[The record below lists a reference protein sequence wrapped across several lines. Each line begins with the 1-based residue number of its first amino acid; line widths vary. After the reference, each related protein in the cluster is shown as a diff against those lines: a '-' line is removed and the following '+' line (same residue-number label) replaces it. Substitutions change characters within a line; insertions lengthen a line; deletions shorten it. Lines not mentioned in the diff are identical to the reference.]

1 MAEDSATRL
10 EALLAGTTSA
20 NPIARM
26 FGGAASFFWDAFV
39 ALRVNGITGDYAE
52 FGCHQA
58 GSFQSAYHAMS
69 ALGSARNMWA
79 FDSWDS
85 LPDDHP
91 LDSHPGWVLGD
102 GGVGGVDKF
111 HAACE
116 RLGVPRDAYTTVEG
130 YYRDTLPPLD
140 ADGAPADIAL
150 AYIDCDL
157 YSSTVT
163 VLDFLAPRLKH
174 GMIVAFDD
182 YFCWTPTDASGE
194 RIALHEF
201 LAKNQQWHFEPY
213 RSIHWSGTSFVV
225 ERADALH
232 APLSADG

>member
-1 MAEDSATRL
+1 MDEDPL
-10 EALLAGTTSA
+10 VYALGKMWGEVS
-20 NPIARM
+20 
-26 FGGAASFFWDAFV
+26 SFFWDAFV
-39 ALRVNGITGDYAE
+39 ALKVNGISGDYAE

-58 GSFQSAYHAMS
+58 GSFQWAYQAMHGLS
-69 ALGSARNMWA
+69 PERHMWA
-79 FDSWDS
+79 FDSWQA

-91 LDSHPGWVLGD
+91 RDTHPGWVLGV

-116 RLGVPRDAYTTVEG
+116 RVGVPRTAYTAVEG
-130 YYRDTLPPLD
+130 YYSETLPPLR

-163 VLDFLAPRLKH
+163 VLDFLEPRLKH

-182 YFCWTPTDASGE
+182 WFCWSPTQVSGE
-194 RIALHEF
+194 RAALEEF
-201 LAKNQQWHFEPY
+201 LADHPEWTFSRFKD
-213 RSIHWSGTSFVV
+213 IHWSGLAFVV
-225 ERADALH
+225 ESTEAIGHR
-232 APLSADG
+232 